1 MRRRIFWSM
10 LAVATVALFIAAAIA
25 ALIGQNIVGGQ
36 TRSEMSRQA
45 QAVEGLLGERLSE
58 DNDSARVL
66 GQVLEGV
73 RRVPAFQE
81 APRARGLFQTIEAA
95 RRLFGSPLV
104 DLAFIDSDG
113 TVSFL
118 TPTTTEALAGLLDV
132 ERLRAGEGQ
141 FVTVSA
147 EDSGGNLP
155 FLVHA
160 RPVQIDGL
168 DGASVQMAV
177 VVGRRTAVIELDQV
191 ARGMVLA
198 FAVAVL
204 LSAVFSR
211 LLARR
216 VTRRLDG
223 LADAAAALAT
233 GDVSARAPVRGTDEV
248 ADVARAFNDMAAQLE
263 DLSVREREF
272 LLSVGHDLRTP
283 LTTIAGYAEVLE
295 EGSLDDAE
303 THRIAGVLAVETARL
318 RRLVED
324 LMLLARLEAREFTLD
339 IEPVDVGAHTRE
351 LVDGFRP
358 RAEALRVRLE
368 SDIEPTGLVETD
380 ADRLG
385 QIVGNLMENALRYS
399 PEAGAVTVRVRR
411 VAEEVELAVA
421 DTGSGID
428 AADLPRV
435 FDKFYVARRYRRLR
449 PEGSG
454 LGLSIVKELVD
465 AMGGRVAVTSDPN
478 EGTTVWVRLPAGHR
492 EVAAAES

>member
-1 MRRRIFWSM
+1 
-10 LAVATVALFIAAAIA
+10 
-25 ALIGQNIVGGQ
+25 
-36 TRSEMSRQA
+36 
-45 QAVEGLLGERLSE
+45 
-58 DNDSARVL
+58 
-66 GQVLEGV
+66 
-73 RRVPAFQE
+73 
-81 APRARGLFQTIEAA
+81 
-95 RRLFGSPLV
+95 
-104 DLAFIDSDG
+104 
-113 TVSFL
+113 
-118 TPTTTEALAGLLDV
+118 
-132 ERLRAGEGQ
+132 
-141 FVTVSA
+141 
-147 EDSGGNLP
+147 
-155 FLVHA
+155 
-160 RPVQIDGL
+160 
-168 DGASVQMAV
+168 
-177 VVGRRTAVIELDQV
+177 
-191 ARGMVLA
+191 
-198 FAVAVL
+198 
-204 LSAVFSR
+204 
-211 LLARR
+211 
-216 VTRRLDG
+216 
-223 LADAAAALAT
+223 
-233 GDVSARAPVRGTDEV
+233 
-248 ADVARAFNDMAAQLE
+248 
-263 DLSVREREF
+263 
-272 LLSVGHDLRTP
+272 
-283 LTTIAGYAEVLE
+283 
-295 EGSLDDAE
+295 
-303 THRIAGVLAVETARL
+303 
-318 RRLVED
+318 
-324 LMLLARLEAREFTLD
+324 MLLARLEAREFTLD